1 MNYVLILIALLLLVA
16 QKSNAMETPTGDAK
30 YNGLGELIPV
40 KNKFTSTKGWIL
52 LDPEFVPKFMNL
64 VNIFNRWGFEVVVTS
79 SFRNYIPSKNTIV
92 KPATRSPHMAGHA
105 VDINLKRISDGKVF
119 SFSNGGLNKITDENI
134 LNAIKDAKKLGL
146 RWGGDFRSYDPVHF
160 DDAINIKEPE
170 RYAAKVEKYKNVVL
184 PK

>member
-1 MNYVLILIALLLLVA
+1 MNYVLLLITIFLLIAN
-16 QKSNAMETPTGDAK
+16 KSNSMEDVSRNSK
-30 YNGLGELIPV
+30 YKGLSELIPV
-40 KNKFTSTKGWIL
+40 KGKYTSTKGWIL
-52 LDPEFVPKFMNL
+52 LDSEFVPKFMNL

-79 SFRNYIPSKNTIV
+79 SFRNYIPSKGAIV

-134 LNAIKDAKKLGL
+134 LNAIKDAKKSGL
-146 RWGGDFRSYDPVHF
+146 RWGGDFKSYDPVHF

-170 RYAAKVEKYKNVVL
+170 RYSAKVEKYKNVVL